1 MTAPLQLPAGLTF
14 ETAGHRSALHGERSA
29 ATVSAVS
36 AHADTGGFSIGAAW
50 SAKQVSLA
58 MLKEI
63 ANANKDTDWTA
74 SVKWAKG
81 APARIRDAAAE
92 AGTGFH
98 AYAEAHCRAM
108 IGHDDELGLPP
119 VLPEL
124 PTEPTQRRCAGAVR
138 RFIEQHIR
146 NPLGVEV
153 RLLLPGDTPVA
164 GTADLV
170 THLEGREGVFLVDW
184 KGVSSLAYGDKASHV
199 VQLEAYAA
207 MLEASGNDIAG
218 TILVKIERNTG
229 KIVASVFE
237 RSPEA
242 MEIFRACLAI
252 HEWRVPA
259 SENLS
264 ENLEEEKN
272 YG

>member
-1 MTAPLQLPAGLTF
+1 MTAPLQLPDGLTF
-14 ETAGHRSALHGERSA
+14 EETGHRYALHGERIA

-36 AHADTGGFSIGAAW
+36 AHADTGLFGIGAAW
-50 SAKQVSLA
+50 SAKQVSMA
-58 MLKEI
+58 MLREI
-63 ANANKDTDWTA
+63 ASATKDTDLSEA
-74 SVKWAKG
+74 VKRAKT
-81 APARIRDAAAE
+81 APARIRDAAAA

-98 AYAEAHCRAM
+98 AYAEAYCRALV
-108 IGHDDELGLPP
+108 GHDDALGLSP

-153 RLLLPGDTPVA
+153 RLLLPGDNPVA

-170 THLEGREGVFLVDW
+170 THLEGREGVFVVDW

-218 TILVKIERNTG
+218 TILVKIERSTG

-242 MEIFRACLAI
+242 MEIFHACLAI
-252 HEWRVPA
+252 HRWRVPA
-259 SENLS
+259 STT
-264 ENLEEEKN
+264 NLEEQGEN
-272 YG
+272 GEE

>member
-14 ETAGHRSALHGERSA
+14 ETAGHRYALHGERIA

-50 SAKQVSLA
+50 SAKQVSMA

-98 AYAEAHCRAM
+98 AYAEAYCRALVA
-108 IGHDDELGLPP
+108 HDDALGLSP
-119 VLPEL
+119 VPPEL

-170 THLEGREGVFLVDW
+170 THLKGREGVFVVDW

-207 MLEASGNDIAG
+207 MLEASGNGIAG
-218 TILVKIERNTG
+218 TCLVKIERDTG

-242 MEIFRACLAI
+242 MEIFHACLAI

-259 SENLS
+259 STTNLQ
-264 ENLEEEKN
+264 LEEEKN